1 MFNFTPFKN
10 KIKEVEEWLKKEESQ
25 IRTGRATPAI
35 LDGVKVESY
44 GALLPVS
51 QVGSINIEDQRSLRV
66 TPWDMS
72 QAKAVEKAIVA
83 ANLGVSVSADD
94 KGVKIFFP
102 ELTSERRT
110 LLVKLAKEKLEEA
123 RKSLRMERDH
133 VWEEIQKKEKEGG
146 MGEDEKFRLK
156 NEMQKIVDET
166 NKKFD
171 EMHARKE
178 KEIIQ

>member
-66 TPWDMS
+66 TPWDIS